1 MKYSISN
8 TEDIDMVPLAHADLL
23 NLVNQQTLAE
33 SRVNLIVNN
42 LLVKQV
48 LATRDAVEDI
58 RQKMLI

>member
-1 MKYSISN
+1 
-8 TEDIDMVPLAHADLL
+8 MVPLAHADLL